1 MICSLVGSQ
10 RTSGHSRVSRAIKR
24 SVQCT
29 AAQRQRFIQLIQGFW
44 FFHVVGLNKETSSPD
59 QRPQTCVFGW
69 TEANPAQALDTY
81 GGIIGGIRL
90 TVPLLG
96 GLGWDLL
103 HTVGWKPAHLASG
116 AALPEAPLSDAQN

>member
-1 MICSLVGSQ
+1 MICSLVGTQ

-29 AAQRQRFIQLIQGFW
+29 APQRHRLLQLIQGFW
-44 FFHVVGLNKETSSPD
+44 FFHVVGLSEETLSLD
-59 QRPQTCVFGW
+59 QRPQPRVFAL
-69 TEANPAQALDTY
+69 TEANKAQASEMY
-81 GGIIGGIRL
+81 GAVNGEVRL

-116 AALPEAPLSDAQN
+116 AALPEAPLSDAQD